1 MKDMR
6 KLAVSLSVLC
16 FVAGSAFAGD
26 VEDKKVEAYAHPTMF
41 GSQAQQFNA
50 ADATYV
56 TGGKIVKCKNALG
69 MTNKE
74 NVLTNAFVKDVM
86 TIIKENSKSE
96 VFNPKMPIL
105 RSELAVV
112 LAEGLSIPESGKK
125 YSYTD
130 IGNGYWATDWIYKV
144 LSEDVMIGYPDKTFR
159 PDQPI
164 TKAEVF
170 ATIATL
176 IDVTPADS
184 IDFKGETIKY
194 IPKWAV
200 PPTEEVIA
208 SELLDGVP
216 DRDNLINDEYL
227 SKEQVA
233 YLVGTLRTRLLNKNG
248 SALGVNGKYTPTAI
262 NVVLKERIS
271 ARHSNVGETFTAKLT
286 KPVTINGIEFSTKA
300 KVKGE
305 IVEVS
310 RPGINNPGYIK
321 VKFTQLK
328 EGDNVVEFPATLS
341 EAQADVLKNPN
352 ILARI
357 VGAPLS
363 FAGRTVGVSGRSV
376 ASAAEVS
383 ANGLE
388 NLGDN
393 LSNTAVNTLSL
404 HPGVGV
410 KNLGQGVATVGKGV
424 FDITKLAVSGTFGL
438 VYEFVDEL
446 VYIILPSKS
455 NNSSLNPGEELTIVY

>member
-1 MKDMR
+1 MKNVK
-6 KLAVSLSVLC
+6 KLALSLSLVCLT
-16 FVAGSAFAGD
+16 AGAAFAGTD
-26 VEDKKVEAYAHPTMF
+26 EQKVQAYAHPTMF
-41 GSQAQQFNA
+41 GSQSQQMSN
-50 ADATYV
+50 ADASYI
-56 TGGKIVKCKNALG
+56 TGGKIVKCSKQIG

-74 NVLTNAFVKDVM
+74 NVLTNAFVKDVLS
-86 TIIKENSKSE
+86 IIKENSKE

-112 LAEGLSIPESGKK
+112 LAEGLSIPETGKK

-130 IGNGYWATDWIYKV
+130 IGAGYWATNWIYKA
-144 LSEDVMIGYPDKTFR
+144 LSEGVMIGYPDKTFR

-176 IDVTPADS
+176 IDVTPANS
-184 IDFKGETIKY
+184 LTFKGKTIQY
-194 IPKWAV
+194 IPNWAA
-200 PPTEEVIA
+200 PATKEVIA
-208 SELLDGVP
+208 SGLLENVP
-216 DRDNLINDEYL
+216 DSDKVINDEYL

-233 YLVGTLRTRLLNKNG
+233 YLVGELRTRLLNKNT
-248 SALGVNGKYTPTAI
+248 LGVNGKYVPTALNI
-262 NVVLKERIS
+262 KLKERIS

-286 KPVTINGIEFSTKA
+286 RPVTINGVEYSTKA

-310 RPGINNPGYIK
+310 RPGVHNPGYVK

-328 EGDNVVEFPATLS
+328 EGNNVVEFPTNIS

-352 ILARI
+352 IIARL

-363 FAGRTVGVSGRSV
+363 FAGRTVGIVGRSGAGAVEVSG
-376 ASAAEVS
+376 
-383 ANGLE
+383 NGLE

-404 HPGVGV
+404 HPGVGI

>member
-1 MKDMR
+1 MKNMT
-6 KLAVSLSVLC
+6 KLALSFGVLC
-16 FVAGSAFAGD
+16 FAAGSAFAEEQQ
-26 VEDKKVEAYAHPTMF
+26 VQAYAHPTMF
-41 GSQAQQFNA
+41 GSQAQQHSNA
-50 ADATYV
+50 DVNYI
-56 TGGKIVKCKNALG
+56 TGGKIVKCKNQLG
-69 MTNKE
+69 MTKKE

-86 TIIKENSKSE
+86 TIIKENTNQE

-112 LAEGLSIPESGKK
+112 LAEGLSIPAAEQK

-130 IGNGYWATDWIYKV
+130 IGSGYWATNWIYKV
-144 LSEDVMIGYPDKTFR
+144 LAEDVMIGYPDKTFR

-176 IDVTPADS
+176 IEVTPADS
-184 IDFKGETIKY
+184 LEFKGEEIKF
-194 IPKWAV
+194 IPNWA
-200 PPTEEVIA
+200 TTATKEVIA

-216 DRDNLINDEYL
+216 DRENLINAEYL

-233 YLVGTLRTRLLNKNG
+233 YLVGTLRTRLLSKDG
-248 SALGVNGKYTPTAI
+248 SALGVNGKYTPTALNI
-262 NVVLKERIS
+262 VLKERIS
-271 ARHSNVGETFTAKLT
+271 AKHSNVGETFTAKLT
-286 KPVTINGIEFSTKA
+286 KPVTINGVTFSTKA

-305 IVEVS
+305 VVEVS
-310 RPGINNPGYIK
+310 RPGIDNPGYIK
-321 VKFTQLK
+321 VKFTELK
-328 EGDNVVEFPATLS
+328 EGDNVVEFPSTIS

-363 FAGRTVGVSGRSV
+363 VAARTTGVVGRSGAAAVEV
-376 ASAAEVS
+376 A

-388 NLGDN
+388 NYGDN
-393 LSNTAVNTLSL
+393 LSNAVVNTLSL

-410 KNLGQGVATVGKGV
+410 KNIGQSFATVGKGV
-424 FDITKLAVSGTFGL
+424 FDITKLAVSGTFGV

-446 VYIILPSKS
+446 IYIVLPSKS

>member
-1 MKDMR
+1 MKNVK
-6 KLAVSLSVLC
+6 KLALSLSLVCLT
-16 FVAGSAFAGD
+16 AGAAFAGTD
-26 VEDKKVEAYAHPTMF
+26 EQKVQAYAHPTMF
-41 GSQAQQFNA
+41 GSQSQQMSN
-50 ADATYV
+50 ADASYI
-56 TGGKIVKCKNALG
+56 TGGKIVKCSKQIG

-74 NVLTNAFVKDVM
+74 NVLTNAFVKDVLS
-86 TIIKENSKSE
+86 IIKENSKE

-112 LAEGLSIPESGKK
+112 LAEGLSIPETGKK

-130 IGNGYWATDWIYKV
+130 IGSGYWATNWIYKA
-144 LSEDVMIGYPDKTFR
+144 LSEGVMIGYPDKTFR

-176 IDVTPADS
+176 IDVTPANS
-184 IDFKGETIKY
+184 LTFKGKTIQY
-194 IPKWAV
+194 IPNWAA
-200 PPTEEVIA
+200 PATKEVIA
-208 SELLDGVP
+208 SGLLENVP
-216 DRDNLINDEYL
+216 DSDKVINDEYL

-233 YLVGTLRTRLLNKNG
+233 YLVGELRTRLLNKNT
-248 SALGVNGKYTPTAI
+248 LGVNGKYVPTALNI
-262 NVVLKERIS
+262 KLKERIS

-286 KPVTINGIEFSTKA
+286 RPVTINGVEYSTKA

-310 RPGINNPGYIK
+310 RPGVHNPGYVK

-328 EGDNVVEFPATLS
+328 EGNNVVEFPTNIS

-352 ILARI
+352 IIARL

-363 FAGRTVGVSGRSV
+363 FAGRTVGIVGRSGAGAVEVSG
-376 ASAAEVS
+376 
-383 ANGLE
+383 NGLE

-404 HPGVGV
+404 HPGVGI

>member
-6 KLAVSLSVLC
+6 KLAVSLGVLC
-16 FVAGSAFAGD
+16 FAAGYAMAAD
-26 VEDKKVEAYAHPTMF
+26 CEQKVEAYAHPTLF
-41 GSQAQQFNA
+41 GTQTQTLTSTTTN
-50 ADATYV
+50 YV
-56 TGGKIVKCKNALG
+56 MGGKVVKGDRVG
-69 MTNKE
+69 MTKKSQ
-74 NVLTNAFVKDVM
+74 VLTNAFVKDVM
-86 TIIKENSKSE
+86 TLIRENTNQE
-96 VFNPKMPIL
+96 VFNPAMPIL

-130 IGNGYWATDWIYKV
+130 IGNGYWATNWIYKV
-144 LSEDVMIGYPDKTFR
+144 LAEDVMIGYPDKTFR

-176 IDVTPADS
+176 IDVAPAAS
-184 IDFKGETIKY
+184 IEFKGETMKY
-194 IPKWAV
+194 IPDWAV
-200 PPTEEVIA
+200 TATEEVIA
-208 SELLDGVP
+208 SDLLAGVP
-216 DRDNLINDEYL
+216 DTDKVINDEYL

-233 YLVGTLRTRLLNKNG
+233 YLVGTLRTRLLNKDA
-248 SALGVNGKYTPTAI
+248 ALGVNGKYVPTTLNI
-262 NVVLKERIS
+262 KLKERLS

-286 KPVTINGIEFSTKA
+286 KPVTINGTSFSTKA

-305 IVEVS
+305 VVEVS
-310 RPGINNPGYIK
+310 RPGVHNPGYIK

-328 EGDNVVEFPATLS
+328 EGDNVVEFPKTIS
-341 EAQADVLKNPN
+341 EAQADTLKNPN
-352 ILARI
+352 ILARL

-363 FAGRTVGVSGRSV
+363 FAAREVGVVGRSGAAAVEV
-376 ASAAEVS
+376 A

-388 NLGDN
+388 NYGDN
-393 LSNTAVNTLSL
+393 LSNVVVNTLSF

-410 KNLGQGVATVGKGV
+410 KNLGQSVATVGKGV
-424 FDITKLAVSGTFGL
+424 FDISKLAVSGTFGI

-446 VYIILPSKS
+446 IYIILPSKS
-455 NNSSLNPGEELTIVY
+455 NKSSLNPGEELTIVY

>member
-1 MKDMR
+1 MKNMK
-6 KLAVSLSVLC
+6 KLALSLSLVC
-16 FVAGSAFAGD
+16 FTAGAAFAGTD
-26 VEDKKVEAYAHPTMF
+26 EQKVQAYAHPTMF
-41 GSQAQQFNA
+41 GSQSQQLSN
-50 ADATYV
+50 ADANYI
-56 TGGKIVKCKNALG
+56 TGGKIVKCSKAVG
-69 MTNKE
+69 MANKE
-74 NVLTNAFVKDVM
+74 NVLTNAFVKDVLS
-86 TIIKENSKSE
+86 IIKENSQE

-112 LAEGLSIPESGKK
+112 LAEGLSIPETGKK

-130 IGNGYWATDWIYKV
+130 IGSGYWATNWIYKA
-144 LSEDVMIGYPDKTFR
+144 LSEGVMIGYPDKTFR

-176 IDVTPADS
+176 IDVTPAKS
-184 IDFKGETIKY
+184 LTFKGQTVQY
-194 IPKWAV
+194 IPNWAV
-200 PPTEEVIA
+200 PATKEVIA
-208 SELLDGVP
+208 SGLLDNVP
-216 DRDNLINDEYL
+216 DRDKVINAEYL

-233 YLVGTLRTRLLNKNG
+233 YLVGELRTRLLNKNT
-248 SALGVNGKYTPTAI
+248 LGVNGKYVPTALNI
-262 NVVLKERIS
+262 KLKERIS

-286 KPVTINGIEFSTKA
+286 KPVTINGVEYSTKA

-310 RPGINNPGYIK
+310 RPGVNNPGFVK

-328 EGDNVVEFPATLS
+328 EGNNVVEFPTNIS

-352 ILARI
+352 IIARL

-363 FAGRTVGVSGRSV
+363 FAGRTVGIVGRSGAAAVEVSG
-376 ASAAEVS
+376 
-383 ANGLE
+383 NGLE

-393 LSNTAVNTLSL
+393 LSNSTVNTLSL
-404 HPGVGV
+404 HPGVGI
-410 KNLGQGVATVGKGV
+410 KNIGQGVATVGKGV

>member
-1 MKDMR
+1 MKNMK
-6 KLAVSLSVLC
+6 KLALSLSVVCLT
-16 FVAGSAFAGD
+16 AGLAFAATD
-26 VEDKKVEAYAHPTMF
+26 DKKVQAYAHPTMF
-41 GSQAQQFNA
+41 GSQSQQLSNA
-50 ADATYV
+50 NANYIV
-56 TGGKIVKCKNALG
+56 GGKIVKCKKQIG
-69 MTNKE
+69 MQNKE

-86 TIIKENSKSE
+86 TIIKENTNQE

-130 IGNGYWATDWIYKV
+130 IGNGYWATNWIYKA
-144 LSEDVMIGYPDKTFR
+144 LSEGVMIGYPDRTFR

-176 IDVTPADS
+176 IDVAPAKTLE
-184 IDFKGETIKY
+184 FKGQTIQY
-194 IPKWAV
+194 IPNWAV
-200 PPTEEVIA
+200 PATKEVIA
-208 SELLDGVP
+208 SGLLDSVP
-216 DRDNLINDEYL
+216 DRDAVITAEYL

-233 YLVGTLRTRLLNKNG
+233 YLVGTLRTKLLSKTG
-248 SALGVNGKYTPTAI
+248 ALGTDAKYVPTALNI
-262 NVVLKERIS
+262 KLKERIS

-286 KPVTINGIEFSTKA
+286 KPVTINGVTYSTKA

-305 IVEVS
+305 VVEVS
-310 RPGINNPGYIK
+310 RPGVNNPGYVK

-328 EGDNVVEFPATLS
+328 EGDNVVEFPTSIS

-352 ILARI
+352 ILARL

-363 FAGRTVGVSGRSV
+363 FAGRTVGIVGRSG
-376 ASAAEVS
+376 AAATEVS

-388 NLGDN
+388 NVGDN
-393 LSNTAVNTLSL
+393 LSNVAVNTLSL

-410 KNLGQGVATVGKGV
+410 KNFGQGFATVGKGV
-424 FDITKLAVSGTFGL
+424 YDITKLAVSGTFGL

>member
-1 MKDMR
+1 MKNMK
-6 KLAVSLSVLC
+6 KLALSLSLVCLT
-16 FVAGSAFAGD
+16 AGVAFAGTD
-26 VEDKKVEAYAHPTMF
+26 EQKVQAYAHPTMF
-41 GSQAQQFNA
+41 GSQSQQLSN
-50 ADATYV
+50 ADANYIV
-56 TGGKIVKCKNALG
+56 GGKIVKCSKQIG
-69 MTNKE
+69 MANKE
-74 NVLTNAFVKDVM
+74 NVLTNAFVKDVLS
-86 TIIKENSKSE
+86 IIKENSKD

-112 LAEGLSIPESGKK
+112 LAEGLSIPETGKK

-130 IGNGYWATDWIYKV
+130 IGAGYWATNWIYKA
-144 LSEDVMIGYPDKTFR
+144 LSEGVMIGYPDRTFR

-170 ATIATL
+170 AVIATL
-176 IDVTPADS
+176 IDVAPAKS
-184 IDFKGETIKY
+184 LAFKGQTIQY
-194 IPKWAV
+194 IPNWAV
-200 PPTEEVIA
+200 PATKEVIA
-208 SELLDGVP
+208 SGLLDNVP
-216 DRDNLINDEYL
+216 DRDKVINAEYL

-233 YLVGTLRTRLLNKNG
+233 YLVGELRTRLLNKNT
-248 SALGVNGKYTPTAI
+248 LGVNGKYIPTALNI
-262 NVVLKERIS
+262 KLKERIS

-286 KPVTINGIEFSTKA
+286 KPVTINGVTYSTKA

-305 IVEVS
+305 VVEVS
-310 RPGINNPGYIK
+310 RPGVHNPGYIK

-328 EGDNVVEFPATLS
+328 EGDNLIEFPTNIS

-352 ILARI
+352 ILARL

-363 FAGRTVGVSGRSV
+363 FAGRTVGIVGRSGAAAVEVSG
-376 ASAAEVS
+376 
-383 ANGLE
+383 NGLE

-393 LSNTAVNTLSL
+393 LSNSTVNTLSL

-410 KNLGQGVATVGKGV
+410 KNIGQGVATVGKGV

>member
-1 MKDMR
+1 MKNMT
-6 KLAVSLSVLC
+6 KLALSFGVLC
-16 FVAGSAFAGD
+16 FAAGSAFAEEQQ
-26 VEDKKVEAYAHPTMF
+26 VQAYAHPTMF
-41 GSQAQQFNA
+41 GSQAQQHSNA
-50 ADATYV
+50 DVNYI
-56 TGGKIVKCKNALG
+56 TGGKIVKCKNQLG
-69 MTNKE
+69 MTKKE

-86 TIIKENSKSE
+86 TIIKENTNQE

-112 LAEGLSIPESGKK
+112 LAEGLSIPAAEQK

-130 IGNGYWATDWIYKV
+130 IGSGYWATNWIYKV
-144 LSEDVMIGYPDKTFR
+144 LAEDVMIGYPDKTFR

-184 IDFKGETIKY
+184 LEFKGEEIKF
-194 IPKWAV
+194 IPNWA
-200 PPTEEVIA
+200 TTATKEVIA

-216 DRDNLINDEYL
+216 DRENLINDEYL

-233 YLVGTLRTRLLNKNG
+233 YLVGTLRTRLLSKDG
-248 SALGVNGKYTPTAI
+248 SALGVNGKYTPTALNI
-262 NVVLKERIS
+262 VLKERIS
-271 ARHSNVGETFTAKLT
+271 AKHSNVGETFTAKLT
-286 KPVTINGIEFSTKA
+286 KPVTINGVTFSTKA

-305 IVEVS
+305 VVEVS
-310 RPGINNPGYIK
+310 RPGIDNPGYIK
-321 VKFTQLK
+321 VKFTELK
-328 EGDNVVEFPATLS
+328 EGDNVVEFPSTIS

-363 FAGRTVGVSGRSV
+363 VAARTTGVVGRSGAAAVEV
-376 ASAAEVS
+376 A

-388 NLGDN
+388 NYGDN
-393 LSNTAVNTLSL
+393 LSNAVVNTLSL

-410 KNLGQGVATVGKGV
+410 KNIGQSFATVGKGV
-424 FDITKLAVSGTFGL
+424 FDITKLAVSGTFGV

-446 VYIILPSKS
+446 IYIVLPSKS

>member
-1 MKDMR
+1 MKDIK
-6 KLAVSLSVLC
+6 KLALSLSLVC
-16 FVAGSAFAGD
+16 FTAGLALAGT
-26 VEDKKVEAYAHPTMF
+26 EEQKVQAYAHPTMF
-41 GSQAQQFNA
+41 GSQSQQLSN
-50 ADATYV
+50 ADANYIV
-56 TGGKIVKCKNALG
+56 GGKIVKCKKQIG

-74 NVLTNAFVKDVM
+74 NVLTNAFVRDVLA
-86 TIIKENSKSE
+86 IIKENSNQ

-130 IGNGYWATDWIYKV
+130 IGSGYWATNWIYKA
-144 LSEDVMIGYPDKTFR
+144 LSEGVMIGYPDKTFR

-176 IDVTPADS
+176 IDVTPAETLE
-184 IDFKGETIKY
+184 FKGETIKY
-194 IPKWAV
+194 IPDWAV
-200 PPTEEVIA
+200 PATKEVIA
-208 SELLDGVP
+208 SQLLEGVP
-216 DRDNLINDEYL
+216 DKDNVINAEYL

-233 YLVGTLRTRLLNKNG
+233 YLVGTLRTWLLNKDG
-248 SALGVNGKYTPTAI
+248 GLLGVNEKYTPTAI
-262 NVVLKERIS
+262 NIKLKERLS

-286 KPVTINGIEFSTKA
+286 KPVTIDGVTYSTKA

-305 IVEVS
+305 VVEVS

-321 VKFTQLK
+321 VKFVELK
-328 EGDNVVEFPATLS
+328 EGNNVVEFPKTIS

-352 ILARI
+352 IIARL

-363 FAGRTVGVSGRSV
+363 FAGREVGVVGRSG
-376 ASAAEVS
+376 AAAVEVS

-393 LSNTAVNTLSL
+393 LSNFAVNTLSL

-410 KNLGQGVATVGKGV
+410 KNIGQGFATVGKGV
-424 FDITKLAVSGTFGL
+424 YDITKLAVSGTFGI

-455 NNSSLNPGEELTIVY
+455 NNSSLNPDEELTIVY

>member
-1 MKDMR
+1 MKNVK
-6 KLAVSLSVLC
+6 KLALSLSLVCLT
-16 FVAGSAFAGD
+16 AGAAFACTD
-26 VEDKKVEAYAHPTMF
+26 EQKVQAYAHPTMF
-41 GSQAQQFNA
+41 GSQSQQLSN
-50 ADATYV
+50 ADANYIV
-56 TGGKIVKCKNALG
+56 GGKIVKTKKQIG

-74 NVLTNAFVKDVM
+74 NVLTNAFVKDVLS
-86 TIIKENSKSE
+86 IIKENSKE

-112 LAEGLSIPESGKK
+112 LAEGLSIPETGKK

-130 IGNGYWATDWIYKV
+130 IGGDYWATNWIYKA
-144 LSEDVMIGYPDKTFR
+144 LSEGVMIGYPDRTFR

-170 ATIATL
+170 ATVATL
-176 IDVTPADS
+176 IDVTPAKS
-184 IDFKGETIKY
+184 LTFKGETVQY
-194 IPKWAV
+194 IPNWAA
-200 PPTEEVIA
+200 PATKEVIA
-208 SELLDGVP
+208 SGLLDNVP
-216 DRDNLINDEYL
+216 DKDKVINDEYL

-233 YLVGTLRTRLLNKNG
+233 YLVGELRTRLLNKNT
-248 SALGVNGKYTPTAI
+248 LGVNGKYVPTALNI
-262 NVVLKERIS
+262 KLKERIS

-286 KPVTINGIEFSTKA
+286 NPVTINGVTYSTKA

-305 IVEVS
+305 VVEVS
-310 RPGINNPGYIK
+310 RPGVNNPGYVK

-328 EGDNVVEFPATLS
+328 EGDNVVEFPKNIS

-352 ILARI
+352 IIARL

-363 FAGRTVGVSGRSV
+363 FAGRTVGIVGRSGASAVEVSG
-376 ASAAEVS
+376 
-383 ANGLE
+383 NGLE

-393 LSNTAVNTLSL
+393 LSNSAVNTLSL

-424 FDITKLAVSGTFGL
+424 YDITKLAVSGTFGL